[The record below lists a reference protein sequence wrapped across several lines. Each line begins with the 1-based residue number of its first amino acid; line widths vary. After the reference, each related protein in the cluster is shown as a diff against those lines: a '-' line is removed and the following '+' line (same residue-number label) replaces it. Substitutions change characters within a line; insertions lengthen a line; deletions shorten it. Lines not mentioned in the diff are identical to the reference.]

1 MPRKR
6 KRSRSAARGGRSRS
20 ATAPKRAV
28 TESAS
33 APTSKRAKAEPASAP
48 TSKRAKAEPASAPTS
63 KRAEA
68 EPASAPTS
76 KRAEAE
82 PPSAPASKR
91 PASGPAGAPARN
103 RTTAGA
109 GMPGHRFLSLDNWIL
124 GLAGLGV
131 LLTGYLTLV
140 AWLGEHP
147 AYCGAESECDLVQS
161 SRWSTLFGMPMSLW
175 GLLTYALLAVL
186 AWRLR
191 SRAPAWRATL
201 LVAGVG
207 AGVSWFLT
215 LVSVFQIEATCG
227 YCLASFVLMNVLLVL
242 VLLRRPPRMPEHAWS
257 KALPLPV
264 GAVVVVVLGLQLHF
278 SGVFDPAAGPEDP
291 RLKALATHLRD
302 SGARFYGAYWCPAC
316 QEQKEL
322 FTASVD
328 RLPYV
333 ECTPQGRGGPRAV
346 DCLTRNIEQ
355 YPTWIIDG
363 QRHTGVVSV
372 ERLGRLSSFDR
383 DALAQEAVPER

>member
-6 KRSRSAARGGRSRS
+6 KRSRSAARGGRPRS
-20 ATAPKRAV
+20 ATAPKHAV
-28 TESAS
+28 TEPES
-33 APTSKRAKAEPASAP
+33 APTSKRG
-48 TSKRAKAEPASAPTS
+48 
-63 KRAEA
+63 EA
-68 EPASAPTS
+68 EVGV
-76 KRAEAE
+76 
-82 PPSAPASKR
+82 APASKR
-91 PASGPAGAPARN
+91 TAAGAGGAPAPK
-103 RTTAGA
+103 RTATGPGGVPASKRAAAGA
-109 GMPGHRFLSLDNWIL
+109 GRAPAPKRAAAGAASSPGRKRDAAAAGVPRHPILSLDNWIL

-147 AYCGAESECDLVQS
+147 AYCGADSECDLVQS
-161 SRWSTLFGMPMSLW
+161 SRWSTLFGMPIALW
-175 GLLTYALLAVL
+175 GLATYALLAGL

-191 SRAPAWRATL
+191 SRPSTWRAIL

-215 LVSVFQIEATCG
+215 LISVFRIEATCG

-242 VLLRRPPRMPEHAWS
+242 VLLRRPSRMPEHTWR
-257 KALPLPV
+257 KALPLPA
-264 GAVVVVVLGLQLHF
+264 GAAVAVVLGLQLHF

-291 RLKALATHLRD
+291 HLKALAAHLHD

-322 FTASVD
+322 FTASVE
-328 RLPYV
+328 RLPYI

-372 ERLGRLSSFDR
+372 ERLGRLSNFDL
-383 DALAQEAVPER
+383 DATAQDTAPEG

>member
-6 KRSRSAARGGRSRS
+6 KRSRSATRGGRPRS
-20 ATAPKRAV
+20 TTAPKGAVAEPGIAPAPKRA
-28 TESAS
+28 AS
-33 APTSKRAKAEPASAP
+33 GRGG
-48 TSKRAKAEPASAPTS
+48 
-63 KRAEA
+63 
-68 EPASAPTS
+68 
-76 KRAEAE
+76 
-82 PPSAPASKR
+82 APAPKQAAAGS
-91 PASGPAGAPARN
+91 ASGPARKRAAAA
-103 RTTAGA
+103 AGV
-109 GMPGHRFLSLDNWIL
+109 PGHPFLSLDNWIL

-147 AYCGAESECDLVQS
+147 AYCGADSECDLVQS
-161 SRWSTLFGMPMSLW
+161 SRWSTLFGMPMALW
-175 GLLTYALLAVL
+175 GLATYALLAGL

-191 SRAPAWRATL
+191 SRPSAWRATL
-201 LVAGVG
+201 LVAAVG

-215 LVSVFQIEATCG
+215 LVSVLQIEATCG
-227 YCLASFVLMNVLLVL
+227 YCVASFVLMNVLLVL
-242 VLLRRPPRMPEHAWS
+242 VLLRRPSRMPEHAWR
-257 KALPLPV
+257 KALPLPA
-264 GAVVVVVLGLQLHF
+264 GAAVAVVLGLQLHF

-291 RLKALATHLRD
+291 HLKALATHLHE

-322 FTASVD
+322 FTASLD
-328 RLPYV
+328 RLPYI
-333 ECTPQGRGGPRAV
+333 ECTPEGRGGPHAV

-372 ERLGRLSSFDR
+372 ERLGRLSNFDL
-383 DALAQEAVPER
+383 DATDP